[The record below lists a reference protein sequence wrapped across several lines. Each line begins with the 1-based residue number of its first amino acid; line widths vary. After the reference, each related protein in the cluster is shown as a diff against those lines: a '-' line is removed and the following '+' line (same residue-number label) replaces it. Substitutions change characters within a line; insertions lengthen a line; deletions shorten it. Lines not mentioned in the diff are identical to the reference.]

1 MSSGG
6 EHGEQ
11 SAVQALCQSSDR
23 DPDNTT
29 STTCVT
35 PWLGFCK
42 RERVSTSEI

>member
-11 SAVQALCQSSDR
+11 SAILALSKCSDR
-23 DPDNTT
+23 GPDNTM

-35 PWLGFCK
+35 PWLGPRG